1 MIDAAL
7 AASSRQRWPASQ
19 LGHFD
24 PFLTVYRVLP
34 SETGLLESNRALLE
48 GSPGAAETAPAE
60 PKGTS
65 RPRARNPTRTLP
77 ENAMNTIDAPT
88 PVPAHAARPLVTAI
102 STDPAETP
110 AVFH

>member
-34 SETGLLESNRALLE
+34 GENRIARVE
-48 GSPGAAETAPAE
+48 PRPPRGVARSRGNGAGRAQGNLATA
-60 PKGTS
+60 S
-65 RPRARNPTRTLP
+65 
-77 ENAMNTIDAPT
+77 
-88 PVPAHAARPLVTAI
+88 
-102 STDPAETP
+102 
-110 AVFH
+110 

>member
-34 SETGLLESNRALLE
+34 GETGLLESNRALLGGRPE
-48 GSPGAAETAPAE
+48 PRKRRRQSPRE
-60 PKGTS
+60 P
-65 RPRARNPTRTLP
+65 RDRELEIQQERFLRTP
-77 ENAMNTIDAPT
+77 
-88 PVPAHAARPLVTAI
+88 
-102 STDPAETP
+102 
-110 AVFH
+110 

>member
-34 SETGLLESNRALLE
+34 GETGLLESNRALLE

-60 PKGTS
+60 PKE
-65 RPRARNPTRTLP
+65 PRDRELEIQQERFLRTP
-77 ENAMNTIDAPT
+77 
-88 PVPAHAARPLVTAI
+88 
-102 STDPAETP
+102 
-110 AVFH
+110 

>member
-1 MIDAAL
+1 MIDTAL

-34 SETGLLESNRALLE
+34 GETGLLESNRALLE

-60 PKGTS
+60 PKGT
-65 RPRARNPTRTLP
+65 RDRELEIQQERFLRTP
-77 ENAMNTIDAPT
+77 
-88 PVPAHAARPLVTAI
+88 
-102 STDPAETP
+102 
-110 AVFH
+110 

>member
-34 SETGLLESNRALLE
+34 GETGLLESNRALLE

-65 RPRARNPTRTLP
+65 RPRAEKSNK
-77 ENAMNTIDAPT
+77 NA
-88 PVPAHAARPLVTAI
+88 
-102 STDPAETP
+102 S
-110 AVFH
+110 

>member
-34 SETGLLESNRALLE
+34 GETGLLESNRALLE
-48 GSPGAAETAPAE
+48 GSPGASGNGAGRAQGNLATA
-60 PKGTS
+60 S
-65 RPRARNPTRTLP
+65 
-77 ENAMNTIDAPT
+77 
-88 PVPAHAARPLVTAI
+88 
-102 STDPAETP
+102 
-110 AVFH
+110 